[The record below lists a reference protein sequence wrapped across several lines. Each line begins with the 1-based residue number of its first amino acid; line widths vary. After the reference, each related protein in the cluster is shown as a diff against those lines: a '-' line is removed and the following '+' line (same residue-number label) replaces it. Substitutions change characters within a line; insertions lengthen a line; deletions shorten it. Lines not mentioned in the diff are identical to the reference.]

1 MRQAFAA
8 SLLLTIAAALPAAG
22 ADAVFRCGDGHY
34 SSSPCPGGVAV
45 DAADARSAEQRR
57 QAQEAARRDAALADR
72 LAAER
77 RDRER
82 HATPARAASLGP
94 AAKPA
99 SAPASAPKPRHG
111 PHKRKPQ
118 PDDPRVSPPMRA
130 PASAAAAR

>member
-1 MRQAFAA
+1 MR
-8 SLLLTIAAALPAAG
+8 SLPAATLALIFAAAWPAVA
-22 ADAVFRCGDGHY
+22 ADAVYRCGDGRY
-34 SSSPCPGGVAV
+34 SSSPCPGGVAI
-45 DAADARSAEQRR
+45 DAADPRSAEQRR
-57 QAQEAARRDAALADR
+57 QAQEAARRDTAMADR

-77 RDRER
+77 RERER
-82 HATPARAASLGP
+82 HATPGKAASLGP